1 MHGLLI
7 LQSAMAVMNQGRL
20 YVAAASPSPS
30 PTAVASSVTS
40 ELIVHVFQAYDMFL
54 LPLF

>member
-1 MHGLLI
+1 M
-7 LQSAMAVMNQGRL
+7 
-20 YVAAASPSPS
+20 AAASPSPS